1 MKLLNNIKIEHWTI
15 LFGLLVFSIGALI
28 YPLRTYIGGVNGV
41 FMESFSAFS
50 HAFFFVLAWGFPYSS
65 IRSIILGGVLI
76 TAMVTW
82 FEYLQQP
89 EVLLVFENYLPN
101 MIYNYA
107 SNGRFDSQDV
117 MAGYVGSAL
126 AVVIGSIVVLRKN
139 KQEVMR

>member
-1 MKLLNNIKIEHWTI
+1 MKLLNNIKIEHWII

-28 YPLRTYIGGVNGV
+28 YPLRTYIGNANGV

-89 EVLLVFENYLPN
+89 EILLIFENYLPN

-107 SNGRFDSQDV
+107 NNGKFDAQDV
-117 MAGYVGSAL
+117 MAGYVGSTL
-126 AVVIGSIVVLRKN
+126 AVIGGIMVVLRKS
-139 KQEVMR
+139 KQEVMQ